1 MEDIKSEDTAVGT
14 RLGDLL
20 LQKGIKHAETASCE
34 AKITYLEREISRL
47 EEKNMVLSG
56 ALEQQK
62 RLVRKME
69 EEKSSAQEL
78 LFKRAVQELKK
89 ENYIDAMGVLQA
101 VLIDAPENMKALI
114 NLAVAYAELGYY
126 DRAKATLHEVI
137 RQDPENE
144 VAKRNLAVLNEEK
157 A

>member
-1 MEDIKSEDTAVGT
+1 MEDIKSEHTAVGT

-20 LQKGIKHAETASCE
+20 LQKGIEHAETASYE

-62 RLVRKME
+62 RLVRKMQ
-69 EEKSSAQEL
+69 EEKASAQEL

-89 ENYIDAMGVLQA
+89 DNYIDAMGLLQA
-101 VLIDAPENMKALI
+101 MLLYEPENMKGLI
-114 NLAVAYAELGYY
+114 NLSVAYAELGYY
-126 DRAKATLHEVI
+126 DKAKATLHEVI
-137 RQDPENE
+137 RHDPDNE
-144 VAKRNLAVLNEEK
+144 VAKRNLAVLSD